1 MSQQDTLFSPPKD
14 CESLLVRTLEEIAMV
29 RQERGRTGKQLD
41 KEAHMFYSADRDRGP
56 IPFGA
61 IIESKPPARY

>member
-1 MSQQDTLFSPPKD
+1 MAS
-14 CESLLVRTLEEIAMV
+14 MV
-29 RQERGRTGKQLD
+29 MKERGRIGKELD

-61 IIESKPPARY
+61 IIEPKPPARH